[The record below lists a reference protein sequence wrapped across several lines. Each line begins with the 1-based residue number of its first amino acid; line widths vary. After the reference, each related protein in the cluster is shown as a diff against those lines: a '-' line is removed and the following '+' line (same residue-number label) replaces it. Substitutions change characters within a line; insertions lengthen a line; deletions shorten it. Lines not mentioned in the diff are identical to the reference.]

1 VIAVLVAA
9 GTGSLST
16 PAAAQSPNIAISAG
30 DVVTPVE
37 SRREARALARTEPAP
52 AAVMHRPLRHPPIN
66 PHKQRLP
73 GAVEPEAPAAVLAPT
88 ISMPATI
95 QNFAG
100 LSDQS
105 PCTGGQCGQGH
116 PPDPNGDVGPNHYV
130 QAVNTAIG
138 IFSKTGTQLAATR
151 FSAYWAGAGTGT
163 SCDTN
168 NNGDPIVL
176 YDPLADRFMFMDLS
190 WLDINTGPFYFCFAV
205 AQTSDPLGNY
215 WLYAIRADDS
225 AHPWLPDYPKGAV
238 WPDGIYFSANMFQG
252 DTSFKEVRLWAFNR
266 TQLEAGQPLQS
277 VVVDLNTTAYDSL
290 LPANLRGAPPPAGTP
305 NYVISE
311 DQTLFAFDVFKF
323 HVVYGAT
330 GSSFTGPTRVSQAS
344 YTPPALSIVPQPNT
358 TTKLDTLFD
367 RVMMQNQY
375 RTIGGAES
383 LWTAHTVQT
392 SSSSNTGIQ
401 WAQIDVTAGAVA
413 TTPLQQQEYF
423 PDSTLYRWMPSLAV
437 DRAGDMAVGYSISN
451 SSTFPGI
458 RYAGRL
464 TTDPAGQLAQG
475 ETTLIDGGGS
485 QIVDCGGPCTRWGDY
500 TAMTIDPV
508 DDCTFW
514 YTNEYYAVSGG
525 NWNTRIGSFKFPS
538 CSSGPTPTPSPSPTP
553 AAAPTFTPTRT
564 ASSTPTR
571 TATATPTLTPSA
583 TWTST
588 PTTSPSPTASATPT
602 RTLTATQTSTP
613 AATLTP
619 TLTVTQTATPT
630 VTPTPTLSTTRTSTP
645 TSTSTQTPTM
655 SSTPAPPAQFSAV
668 QDAWI
673 DQANATQN
681 KGTDTTLH
689 VQPVAGKLRR
699 TLVRFDF
706 SSVSPSSC
714 VSSAV
719 LRLTLTAVQSTSR
732 TYAVHR
738 LSQSWTEGN
747 GTANSGVSWSRRDGV
762 TAWTSPGGDFNA
774 LATAQRATGTT
785 NGVTLE
791 WNVTAD
797 VAAFVAGTAA
807 NDGWLVKDANEGS
820 GGEFRFASRENGTIA
835 KRPQVVITFG
845 PCGPTPTATATA
857 AGTLPPTATPTPT
870 AVVPTTLGASQ
881 DSWIDQANVTQNKG
895 TDANLK
901 VQPAAG
907 KLRRTLV
914 KFDLSSF
921 PPASCVATALLKLRL
936 TAVQSTSRTFGVYR
950 VTQGWTEGTG
960 TTNSGVTWNTR
971 NGVSAWTAP
980 GGDFAATATASTAT
994 GTTNNVTLQWNVT
1007 ADVAGFLA
1015 GTAPNNGWL
1024 VKDVAEGSGN
1034 EFRFASRENGTVAAR
1049 PQLVV
1054 TLAPCP

>member
-1 VIAVLVAA
+1 VLIALLVAA
-9 GTGSLST
+9 GTVSPNA
-16 PAAAQSPNIAISAG
+16 PAAAQAPDVEISAG

-37 SRREARALARTEPAP
+37 SRREARALARPEPAP
-52 AAVMHRPLRHPPIN
+52 AAVRHRPLRHPPIN

-73 GAVEPEAPAAVLAPT
+73 GAIEPETPAAVLAPT
-88 ISMPATI
+88 ISMPAAI

-100 LSDQS
+100 LSDLS
-105 PCTGGQCGQGH
+105 SCIGGQCGQAH

-138 IFSKTGTQLAATR
+138 IFSKTGTPLAATT

-190 WLDINTGPFYFCFAV
+190 WINTDTGPFYFCFAV
-205 AQTSDPLGNY
+205 AQTSDPLGHY

-225 AHPWLPDYPKGAV
+225 AHPWLPDYPKGGV
-238 WPDGIYFSANMFQG
+238 WPDGIYFSANMIQG
-252 DTSFKEVRLWAFNR
+252 NTSFKEVRLWAFNR
-266 TQLEAGQPLQS
+266 TQLEAGLPLQS

-290 LPANLRGAPPPAGTP
+290 LPANLRGAPPPAGTQ
-305 NYVISE
+305 NYFISE
-311 DQTLFAFDVFKF
+311 DQTFFAFDVFQF
-323 HVVYGAT
+323 HPVYGGT

-344 YTPPALSIVPQPNT
+344 YSPPGLSIVPQPNT

-375 RTIGGAES
+375 RNAGGTES
-383 LWTAHTVQT
+383 LWTVHTVQT
-392 SSSSNTGIQ
+392 SSTSNTGIQ
-401 WAQIDVTAGAVA
+401 WAQINVTGGTVA
-413 TTPLQQQEYF
+413 ATPVQQQEYF
-423 PDSTLYRWMPSLAV
+423 PDTTLYRWMPSAAV
-437 DRAGDMAVGYSISN
+437 DGAGNMAVGYSV
-451 SSTFPGI
+451 SSSTTFPGI

-464 TTDPAGQLAQG
+464 STDPPGQLAQG
-475 ETTLIDGGGS
+475 EATLVDGGGS
-485 QIVDCGGPCTRWGDY
+485 QIVNCGSGPCTRWGDY
-500 TAMTIDPV
+500 TAMTVDPI

-525 NWNTRIGSFKFPS
+525 NWNTRIGSFKFPA
-538 CSSGPTPTPSPSPTP
+538 CASGPTPTPSPTFTP
-553 AAAPTFTPTRT
+553 APATLTPTRTTTPTPTRT
-564 ASSTPTR
+564 A
-571 TATATPTLTPSA
+571 
-583 TWTST
+583 
-588 PTTSPSPTASATPT
+588 
-602 RTLTATQTSTP
+602 
-613 AATLTP
+613 
-619 TLTVTQTATPT
+619 T
-630 VTPTPTLSTTRTSTP
+630 VTPTPTLSATRTSTP
-645 TSTSTQTPTM
+645 TPTPTLP
-655 SSTPAPPAQFSAV
+655 TRFSAV

-681 KGTDTTLH
+681 KGTDATLH
-689 VQPVAGKLRR
+689 VQPVGGKLRR
-699 TLVRFDF
+699 TLVKFDF
-706 SSVSPSSC
+706 SAVSSSAC
-714 VSSAV
+714 VTSAV
-719 LRLTLTAVQSTSR
+719 LRLTLTAVQNTSR

-747 GTANSGVSWSRRDGV
+747 GSASSGVSWSRRDGV
-762 TAWTSPGGDFNA
+762 TAWTNAGGDFNPV
-774 LATAQRATGTT
+774 ATAQRATGTT

-797 VAAFVAGTAA
+797 VAAFVGGTAA

-820 GGEFRFASRENGTIA
+820 GGEFRFASRENGTLT
-835 KRPQVVITFG
+835 KRPQVVIAYG
-845 PCGPTPTATATA
+845 LCAPTPTATATVT
-857 AGTLPPTATPTPT
+857 GTRPPTATATPT
-870 AVVPTTLGASQ
+870 AIVPTMLGASQ

-895 TDANLK
+895 KDTALK

-914 KFDLSSF
+914 QFDLSAF
-921 PPASCVATALLKLRL
+921 APGSCVSTALLKLRL
-936 TAVQSTSRTFGVYR
+936 TAVQSTARTFGVYR

-980 GGDFAATATASTAT
+980 GGAFSAAATAAITT

-1007 ADVAGFLA
+1007 ADVAAFVS
-1015 GTAPNNGWL
+1015 GTAPNDGWL